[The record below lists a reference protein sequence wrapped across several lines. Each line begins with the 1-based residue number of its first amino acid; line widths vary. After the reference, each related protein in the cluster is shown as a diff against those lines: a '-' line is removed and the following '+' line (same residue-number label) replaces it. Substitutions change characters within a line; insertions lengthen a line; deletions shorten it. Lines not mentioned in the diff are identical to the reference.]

1 LLDFTVAGS
10 LATGRQGSVEER
22 VRCVEEVLALLQKLS
37 NPVEKNAALHHVAD
51 QLGLDEKVL
60 LERYRQLT
68 RNSSVADNES
78 GEASVGPVES
88 APLPKEEEVLVR
100 LLLHDK
106 LTPPMLT
113 QLAADD
119 FTDPQA
125 RRLITLI
132 LERRNERGEPAV
144 NEAIINIQDDPQCG
158 GVVRALSLS
167 ELPYDDVGTAFR
179 DSLLALKLRRI
190 ADEIQEVKT
199 AQMAAER
206 TGQAETART
215 LMLRQNALQQ
225 ERQRLLSAGPLP
237 LTEVG
242 SVNA

>member
-1 LLDFTVAGS
+1 VMPLEMLP
-10 LATGRQGSVEER
+10 LAEYM
-22 VRCVEEVLALLQKLS
+22 EVLGRVLRRDRLS
-37 NPVEKNAALHHVAD
+37 M
-51 QLGLDEKVL
+51 
-60 LERYRQLT
+60 
-68 RNSSVADNES
+68 
-78 GEASVGPVES
+78 
-88 APLPKEEEVLVR
+88 
-100 LLLHDK
+100 
-106 LTPPMLT
+106 PMLA

-119 FTDPQA
+119 FTDPRA
-125 RRLITLI
+125 RRLIALV

-144 NEAIINIQDDPQCG
+144 DEAIVNIQDDPQSG

-179 DSLLALKLRRI
+179 DSLKALKLRRI
-190 ADEIQEVKT
+190 MDEIQEVKT
-199 AQMAAER
+199 AQMVAER
-206 TGQAETART
+206 AGQAETARA